1 MPPPE
6 VAAIGR
12 DKLSALSALH
22 GEGVVYRDLKPSNVF
37 LTPHGVKVL
46 DFGLARARDVPAS
59 PRGYELFLRG
69 NEVAR
74 DWTRLREARD
84 LYEECLREDPDY
96 APAWARH
103 ALWKATSA
111 NTDPEALFVYGSGLA
126 HVGDAEGAVTVLTRA
141 VRGDFLV
148 PEAWRHPWLA
158 GLLDRADVAALLT
171 RAEAAKKEAER
182 VFRESGGPELL
193 GLPG

>member
-1 MPPPE
+1 MRGDFEAVLTETSDRDDFELYLFALRVLGRKDEERKHLDRLPPQSPIP
-6 VAAIGR
+6 VFQRTHDIVTAF
-12 DKLSALSALH
+12 
-22 GEGVVYRDLKPSNVF
+22 VNNDL
-37 LTPHGVKVL
+37 
-46 DFGLARARDVPAS
+46 DR
-59 PRGYELFLRG
+59 
-69 NEVAR
+69 
-74 DWTRLREARD
+74 
-84 LYEECLREDPDY
+84 
-96 APAWARH
+96 ARH

-141 VRGDFLV
+141 VHGGFLV

-182 VFRESGGPELL
+182 VFHESGGPELL